1 MRKPLANAKKSIAGR
16 TDRRTDRPTDRR
28 TDTVP
33 YRSRSTRQ
41 KVEIL
46 KNAKRLKNIANW
58 TRMVITH
65 DLTKL
70 QCKEEK
76 IQELKLRK
84 EADEKNSS
92 LSTEN
97 KNTEIW
103 KVVGG

>member
-1 MRKPLANAKKSIAGR
+1 MGRINPAKCHPIVLKLSSHAK
-16 TDRRTDRPTDRR
+16 
-28 TDTVP
+28 
-33 YRSRSTRQ
+33 

-46 KNAKRLKNIANW
+46 KSAKRLKDLANW
-58 TRMVITH
+58 TGTVITH

-103 KVVGG
+103 KVVGGRGNRHLELRKIQ